1 MFVEDRKM
9 RKLLIVV
16 VMCLMSSGLYA
27 NLLTNGDFEADGGSL
42 NGWTKRGWGSET
54 LTLATEGDNHVG
66 YMSGRGT
73 TDYTGIRTTGTGFA
87 QLLTP
92 GETYTFSAWMKYQG
106 VVPEGYPDPI
116 QAKFTIQYDST
127 PAGFPSQYVQV
138 GLGDVGT
145 EWTLVEMNWTVPE
158 SAAGINGYFYIE
170 RVSVY
175 QMPVVYNDT
184 GDPQTPTAAFDFW
197 IDDIVV
203 AQVPEPA
210 TMLLLGLG
218 SLVALKRR
226 K

>member
-1 MFVEDRKM
+1 M
-9 RKLLIVV
+9 RKLMIVV

-42 NGWTKRGWGSET
+42 TGWVKRGWGSET
-54 LTLATEGDNHVG
+54 LTLVTEGDNHVG
-66 YMSGRGT
+66 YVSGRGS
-73 TDYTGIRTTGTGFA
+73 TDYTGIRTSGEDFA
-87 QLLTP
+87 QKLTP
-92 GETYTFSAWMKYQG
+92 GETYYFAAQMKYAG

-116 QAKFTIQYDST
+116 QAKFTIQYSAT
-127 PAGFPSQYVQV
+127 PEGFQSQYLQV

-145 EWTLVEMNWTVPE
+145 DWTLVEMTWTVPE
-158 SAAGINGYFYIE
+158 SAAGLTGNFYIE
-170 RVSVY
+170 RVAVY
-175 QMPVVYNDT
+175 QMPVQYNDT
-184 GDPQTPTAAFDFW
+184 GDPLSPTAAFDFW